1 MGGWFKYEK
10 EFEEAE
16 KKDKRGA
23 IFTVHYE
30 NLKKVEFIHRAG
42 FNNKSEINISVHMS
56 MH

>member
-16 KKDKRGA
+16 KDKRGA

-42 FNNKSEINISVHMS
+42 YNNKK
-56 MH
+56 

>member
-10 EFEEAE
+10 EFKEAE

-42 FNNKSEINISVHMS
+42 YNNKKWN
-56 MH
+56 